1 MARRRLRQPSR
12 RVPTSLLVLA
22 GLTAAVAVAF
32 AIAAAAGGQQDG
44 PDIRISVTYP
54 TEEES
59 EWLDRWSEKYRA
71 KKPGSGFS
79 VEPAT
84 EEESAYLNSIFA
96 GGKKGGAGARAGF
109 DGRIEFDSNDR
120 PRIVVNNVHSG
131 PGSSEPNVDLENKE
145 EFHAEHDVM
154 EL

>member
-1 MARRRLRQPSR
+1 MARRRLHLPSR
-12 RVPTSLLVLA
+12 RVPISLLLLA
-22 GLTAAVAVAF
+22 GLAMAF
-32 AIAAAAGGQQDG
+32 AIAVAAGSSEDG
-44 PDIRISVTYP
+44 TELRISVTYP

-84 EEESAYLNSIFA
+84 DEESAYLNRIFA
-96 GGKKGGAGARAGF
+96 DGKKGGGSRAAGY
-109 DGRIEFDSNDR
+109 DGRIEFDANDR
-120 PRIVVNNVHSG
+120 PRIVVDKVHSSG
-131 PGSSEPNVDLENKE
+131 PRLSEPNVDLKNKKE
-145 EFHAEHDVM
+145 ESHAEHDVK